1 MIKITEDP
9 NVVIVELRETEKH
22 KGVTDYFELVKDEKN
37 VSFYPGNIEK
47 VLEIIKTQPVYL
59 VNISQ
64 ELDLSSEI
72 GSNKK
77 MITKYDDML
86 KYLLEQIEEN
96 FVDDFL
102 TAVEIYPDA
111 EQPESEWVLPSISFL
126 VSGKRSTPENIA
138 KIISKFDYIYSC
150 FY

>member
-1 MIKITEDP
+1 
-9 NVVIVELRETEKH
+9 
-22 KGVTDYFELVKDEKN
+22 
-37 VSFYPGNIEK
+37 
-47 VLEIIKTQPVYL
+47 
-59 VNISQ
+59 
-64 ELDLSSEI
+64 
-72 GSNKK
+72 

-138 KIISKFDYIYSC
+138 KIISKFDYFYSC

>member
-86 KYLLEQIEEN
+86 KYLLEQIE
-96 FVDDFL
+96 
-102 TAVEIYPDA
+102 
-111 EQPESEWVLPSISFL
+111 
-126 VSGKRSTPENIA
+126 
-138 KIISKFDYIYSC
+138 
-150 FY
+150 

>member
-37 VSFYPGNIEK
+37 VSFYPGNIEE

-102 TAVEIYPDA
+102 TAVEIYPDV

-138 KIISKFDYIYSC
+138 KIISKFDYFYSC

>member
-138 KIISKFDYIYSC
+138 KIISK
-150 FY
+150 